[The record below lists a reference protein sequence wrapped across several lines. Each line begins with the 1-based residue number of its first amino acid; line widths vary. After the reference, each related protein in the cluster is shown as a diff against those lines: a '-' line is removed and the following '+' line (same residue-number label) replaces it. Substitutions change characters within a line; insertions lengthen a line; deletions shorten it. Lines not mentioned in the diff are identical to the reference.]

1 MYTVTQL
8 KRLRSP
14 HQPVGRWIR
23 PVKRLAIY
31 LRDGHRCLYCNVDL
45 RGADPREVNLDH
57 VVAKVDGG
65 SNHESNLV
73 TTCRSCN
80 CSRQDKPLSE
90 FCPAPVR
97 AAVRRATRRA
107 LRPYLA
113 TAKRALAGGGVG

>member
-1 MYTVTQL
+1 
-8 KRLRSP
+8 
-14 HQPVGRWIR
+14 VGRWIR

-31 LRDGHRCLYCNVDL
+31 LRDGYRCLYCNVDL

-57 VVAKVDGG
+57 VVAKSEGG

-90 FCPAPVR
+90 FCSTE
-97 AAVRRATRRA
+97 VRRVIRRVTSRQ
-107 LRPYLA
+107 LKPYLFE
-113 TAKRALAGGGVG
+113 AKAQSLGSGK

>member
-31 LRDGHRCLYCNVDL
+31 LRDGYQCVYCNVDL

-57 VVAKVDGG
+57 VVAKSEGG

-90 FCPAPVR
+90 FCSTE
-97 AAVRRATRRA
+97 VRRVIRRVTSRQ
-107 LRPYLA
+107 LKPYLFE
-113 TAKRALAGGGVG
+113 AKAQSLGSGK